1 MTVPVPGAEYT
12 MTTDEDQDRASANEL
27 LNTAMDYA
35 RRVLKRYGE
44 IGPFAFSMKEDGS
57 VSRETLDLPRL
68 PADAESLWKLLH
80 DHVSE
85 RARRSEIEAVA
96 VAAIVTLAHPSPEG
110 YSDGVV
116 FHIERRGGYA
126 VKVIV
131 PYAIYGG
138 LVWNL
143 IPRRV
148 VNGKLIMREIPATIF
163 TASPQS
169 PGFL

>member
-1 MTVPVPGAEYT
+1 MPASGTEHR
-12 MTTDEDQDRASANEL
+12 MKTDDDQDRAAANEL
-27 LNTAMDYA
+27 LNTAMEYA

-44 IGPFAFSMKEDGS
+44 IGPFAFSMDDAGN

-68 PADAESLWKLLH
+68 PPDAESLWKLLH

-85 RARRSEIEAVA
+85 RARRSEIQAVA
-96 VAAIVTLAHPSPEG
+96 VAAIVTLAQASPEG

-126 VKVIV
+126 IKVIV

-138 LVWNL
+138 LLWNL
-143 IPRRV
+143 LPRRV
-148 VNGKLIMREIPATIF
+148 VNGKIIVREIPATIF
-163 TASPQS
+163 TASTQPS
-169 PGFL
+169 GFQ

>member
-1 MTVPVPGAEYT
+1 MPAPGTEHS
-12 MTTDEDQDRASANEL
+12 MKNDEDQDRAAANEL
-27 LNTAMDYA
+27 LNSAMDYA

-44 IGPFAFSMKEDGS
+44 IGPFAFSMNDDGS
-57 VSRETLDLPRL
+57 VSRETLDRPQL

-85 RARRSEIEAVA
+85 RAHRGEIQAVT
-96 VAAIVTLAHPSPEG
+96 VAAIVTLAQPSQEG

-126 VKVIV
+126 IKVIV
-131 PYAIYGG
+131 PYALYGG
-138 LVWNL
+138 LLWNL

-148 VNGKLIMREIPATIF
+148 VNGKINVREIPATIF
-163 TASPQS
+163 TASP
-169 PGFL
+169 

>member
-1 MTVPVPGAEYT
+1 MKN
-12 MTTDEDQDRASANEL
+12 DEDQDRAAANEL
-27 LNTAMDYA
+27 LNSAMDYA

-44 IGPFAFSMKEDGS
+44 IGPFAFSMNDDGS
-57 VSRETLDLPRL
+57 VSRETLDRPQL

-85 RARRSEIEAVA
+85 RAHRGEIQAVA
-96 VAAIVTLAHPSPEG
+96 VAAIVTLAQPSQEG

-126 VKVIV
+126 IKVIV
-131 PYAIYGG
+131 PYALYGG
-138 LVWNL
+138 LLWNL

-148 VNGKLIMREIPATIF
+148 VNGKINVREIPATIF
-163 TASPQS
+163 TASP
-169 PGFL
+169 